1 MKRLLW
7 GCSLLLLAGCASHP
21 PSDMSET
28 ADGGDGSSYTQTAGG
43 PGGGHGGGNNIWSDV
58 FRTALQTGMGFVH
71 H

>member
-1 MKRLLW
+1 M
-7 GCSLLLLAGCASHP
+7 LLLASCASHA

-28 ADGGDGSSYTQTAGG
+28 ADSNDGPPFNQTGGD
-43 PGGGHGGGNNIWSDV
+43 PGGSRGGGGNSIWSDV

>member
-1 MKRLLW
+1 MKRLLL
-7 GCSLLLLAGCASHP
+7 GCSMLLLASCASHA

-28 ADGGDGSSYTQTAGG
+28 ADSNDGPSFNQTGSG
-43 PGGGHGGGNNIWSDV
+43 PGGRRGSGNSIWSDV

>member
-1 MKRLLW
+1 M
-7 GCSLLLLAGCASHP
+7 LLLESCASHA

-28 ADGGDGSSYTQTAGG
+28 ADSNDGPPFNQTGGG
-43 PGGGHGGGNNIWSDV
+43 PGGGGNSIWSDV

>member
-1 MKRLLW
+1 M
-7 GCSLLLLAGCASHP
+7 LLLASCASHA

-28 ADGGDGSSYTQTAGG
+28 ADSNHAPSFNQT
-43 PGGGHGGGNNIWSDV
+43 GGGLGGGRGGGSNSIWSDV